1 MNTKKSTL
9 FSVLTLAVL
18 MVLFSCKGE
27 EEAQSGEN
35 STATVYY
42 GGDIITM
49 EGDVPQYAE
58 ALVIRNGTIE
68 FAGTSAEAMKKA
80 GPGHKMVDLEGK
92 TLLPGF
98 IDGHAHFG
106 NFGLQAVGALL
117 LAPPGCHL

>member
-1 MNTKKSTL
+1 MS
-9 FSVLTLAVL
+9 LALVTI
-18 MVLFSCKGE
+18 LFSCKGE
-27 EEAQSGEN
+27 AETQSGER

-49 EGDVPQYAE
+49 EGDVPEYAE
-58 ALVIRNGTIE
+58 ALVVRDGFIE
-68 FAGTSAEAMKKA
+68 FAGDSAEAMKKA
-80 GPGHKMVDLEGK
+80 GPGHKMVNLEGK

-117 LAPPGCHL
+117 LAPPDA